1 LYSRELDVERES
13 FGEVESSE
21 SGEEIEN
28 DMVIEHVVGVR
39 VETFHVEG
47 REEIS
52 DIGRNES
59 YGKRGDK

>member
-1 LYSRELDVERES
+1 LDAREFDVDREA
-13 FGEVESSE
+13 FREVESSK

-39 VETFHVEG
+39 VETLEIER

-52 DIGRNES
+52 NVG
-59 YGKRGDK
+59 